1 MEIICDGDT
10 IWVSGNNGTIIQ
22 LNRNGSI
29 LKNINLTENVIGLS
43 INAQREFVF
52 IKGWADTKVWKHEN
66 NSKVAILELSF
77 WRPRDLCHTSDGNLL
92 ISMCSLERTRCRV
105 SEVFWNNGDPGD

>member
-52 IKGWADTKVWKHEN
+52 IKGWADKKVWKHEN